1 MQPQANTNLSYASDA
16 VVQQGGQAII
26 ECRNITKEVKLN
38 KQQNLVILQN
48 VNFRVN
54 QGELVAI
61 VGASGSGKTTML
73 GIIGGLDVPSNG
85 QIFIAGQDISQ
96 MGEKQ
101 LARVR
106 NKTIGFVFQF
116 FNLVPTLTAL
126 ENVMLPVQFDKK
138 PEFKPEQRAK
148 ELLDLVGLGHRL
160 NNKPTQLSG
169 GEQQRVAIAR
179 ALANQPALL
188 LGDEPTGNLDSAR
201 SQEILDLLSNLRKQ
215 LGLTVCL
222 VTHDPSVAARC
233 DRTVTMKDGVLY
245 DSLVAF

>member
-1 MQPQANTNLSYASDA
+1 MQPQMSQVNNGTTGTS
-16 VVQQGGQAII
+16 II

-38 KQQNLVILQN
+38 REQKLEILHG
-48 VNFRVN
+48 VNFLVN
-54 QGELVAI
+54 QGEMVAI

-73 GIIGGLDVPSNG
+73 GIIGGLDIPTSG
-85 QIFIAGQDISQ
+85 QVLINNQDISH
-96 MGEKQ
+96 MKEKE

-106 NKTIGFVFQF
+106 NRTIGFVFQF

-138 PEFKPEQRAK
+138 AQFKPEERAK
-148 ELLDLVGLGHRL
+148 ELLDLVGLGQRL

-188 LGDEPTGNLDSAR
+188 LGDEPTGNLDSQR
-201 SQEILDLLSNLRKQ
+201 SHEIMGLLADLRHR
-215 LGLTVCL
+215 LGLTVCI
-222 VTHDPSVAARC
+222 VTHDPAIAALC
-233 DRTVTMKDGVLY
+233 DRTVTMQDGVLY
-245 DSLVAF
+245 QG